1 MRISLT
7 WLQDFI
13 EFKEPFGNAQGV
25 KDPQKIADA
34 ITAHTAEVDEVEV
47 LGGML
52 EHCCVGKVLKLD
64 KHPNADRLTLCDVQ
78 TDKGKKRIVCGG
90 TNLREGMRVAV
101 AHVGATV
108 LWHGTDMVTLEPV
121 KIRGEASEGMIC
133 AAEELGLEK
142 QFPEAVDTNIVDFGD
157 GDEGVG
163 QSLKEFLGLDDV
175 VLHVDNHSITHR
187 PDLFSQIGFARE
199 CVAMGIAKWK
209 SGSVPLHRD
218 TKIEFGKEAL
228 PIKIKNSNKEL
239 VPRYACCVLEID
251 DLGETP
257 DWMKTRLAAAD
268 WRSINVPVD
277 ITNFVSSEVGMPL
290 HSFDLDDIEGDIEMR
305 AAKKG
310 EKITTLDEEA
320 RELPEGALV
329 MSDKKGI
336 FDLLG
341 VMGGLRS
348 STKPN
353 TRRIFLHSAAVDPVS
368 IRRTIIATGHRTE
381 AATVYEKGIAPV
393 VVEQGFYRALELF
406 LELVP
411 GAKIVSVMESWGDDG
426 EAPTIEVSADR
437 VRKLIGAD
445 VATKEMIRILEDLE
459 CTVKAS
465 GEMLSVTPPLHRLR
479 DLKAAH
485 DIVEEIARM
494 YGYNTVEPIMPMAN
508 ITPPV
513 RDTRT
518 KELRRGLQ
526 LRGYNETLPLSILG
540 PELLKKCMLD
550 PKDAAAIENPIGEE
564 LSLMQPST
572 LPRLLEQ
579 AGENITRVADA
590 VRMFHI
596 GSVFNSEA
604 DKAVELGIV
613 YAARKSTNLKN
624 DPFLQLKQDLCASLE
639 GVGYEC
645 KVQSAKKPASYMHP
659 GRAAELVVDGKVI
672 GEIFEV
678 LPGVRSKF
686 DLPERTAAVLLNMSM
701 LLEIPAQVTVATAL
715 PQFPAVVYDETLP
728 MNHGTQVG
736 VLLEKA
742 RKVSSLVESIVV
754 ADLFDKQ
761 SEYNLTLRFTYRAAD
776 RTLKEEEAKKAH
788 SEVMAVLQ
796 K

>member
-13 EFKEPFGNAQGV
+13 EFKEF
-25 KDPQKIADA
+25 DPQKIADA

-47 LGGML
+47 LGSML
-52 EHCCVGKVLKLD
+52 EHCCVGKILKLE

-78 TDKGKKRIVCGG
+78 TDKGTKRIVCGG
-90 TNLREGMRVAV
+90 TNLREGMKVAV

-108 LWHGTDMVTLEPV
+108 LWHGTDMMTLEPV

-142 QFPEAVDTNIVDFGD
+142 QFPEAVDTNIVDLGPSSAEATEGKD
-157 GDEGVG
+157 DGVG
-163 QSLKEFLGLDDV
+163 QPLQEYLGLDDV

-209 SGSVPLHRD
+209 KRPEYKAPSFPKD
-218 TKIEFGKEAL
+218 AL
-228 PIKIKNSNKEL
+228 PLKISNKNKEL

-305 AAKKG
+305 ATKKG
-310 EKITTLDEEA
+310 EKIMTLDGEE

-348 STKPN
+348 STLVT

-368 IRRTIIATGHRTE
+368 IRKTIMATGHRTE

-426 EAPTIEVSADR
+426 TAPTIELSADR
-437 VRKLIGAD
+437 TRKIIGAD
-445 VATKEMIRILEDLE
+445 VPTKEMARILESLE
-459 CTVKAS
+459 CSVQVA
-465 GEMLSVTPPLHRLR
+465 GEVLTVTPPLHRLR
-479 DLKAAH
+479 DLKEAH
-485 DIVEEIARM
+485 DLVEEIARM
-494 YGYNTVEPIMPMAN
+494 YGYNTIEAVMPTASMSL
-508 ITPPV
+508 PV

-518 KELRRGLQ
+518 KALRRGLQ
-526 LRGYNETLPLSILG
+526 LRGYSETVPLSILG
-540 PELLKKCMLD
+540 PELLKKCLMD
-550 PKDAAAIENPIGEE
+550 PKDAAEIDNPIGEE

-579 AGENITRVADA
+579 AGENISRVPDA
-590 VRMFHI
+590 VRLFHI

-613 YAARKSTNLKN
+613 YAARKSTHLKN
-624 DPFLQLKQDLCASLE
+624 DPFLQLKQDLCESLE

-645 KVQSAKKPASYMHP
+645 TVQSTKNPAVYAHP
-659 GRAAELVVDGKVI
+659 GRAAELLIEGKVI

-678 LPGVRSKF
+678 LPGVRTKF
-686 DLPERTAAVLLNMSM
+686 DVSERTAAVLLNMSQ
-701 LLEIPAQVTVATAL
+701 LLEIAAEVAVAKAL
-715 PQFPAVVYDETLP
+715 PQFPAGVYDETLP
-728 MNHGTQVG
+728 MNHQKQVG
-736 VLLEKA
+736 DLLSKA
-742 RKVSSLVESIVV
+742 RKASELVESIEV

-761 SEYNLTLRFTYRAAD
+761 PEYNLTLRFTYRAAD